1 MAGIGFELRKLLRD
15 ESYFGLLR
23 AYCYAGLI
31 GSGPWIFSILGLLSI
46 GMLSAGA
53 RTAALEV
60 NSFLVSI
67 TWLMASSLVFAG
79 PLQLFFGRFVAD
91 RLYARETAS
100 VVPNLLG
107 AILLTQVVSGAAGAA
122 LVTFA
127 FHGPL
132 SYRLLML
139 ACFVVLCDLWLL
151 VVMLSGLKQYRAVL
165 GIYFG
170 GYALVV
176 ALSLALRPAGITG
189 LLGGFLAGQSWMV
202 VACFALVVARFPA
215 RDSVRFDFLRPDQRH
230 LDLALTGLLYNLGF
244 WVDKGIFWFTPAV
257 SRPVIGPLRASIIYD
272 LPMFLAYLSI
282 VPGMAVFLV
291 RIETDFAELNEAFYR
306 SIREGATLDEI
317 ESAKAGLVASVR
329 RAISEIFKVQGLAV
343 LVFIFYGKQIL
354 AGLGLSPLHAGLYNL
369 DIIAVF
375 LQLILLAVLN
385 VLFYLDQRRTALVL
399 TAVLAASNALFTS
412 LTILAGPR
420 WYGYGLAGATLVS
433 VLLGLSL
440 LSRKLERLEYETF
453 MLQPG

>member
-1 MAGIGFELRKLLRD
+1 MAGIGFELRKLLRS

-23 AYCYAGLI
+23 AYGYAGLI
-31 GSGPWIFSILGLLSI
+31 GSGPWIFSIVGLLSI
-46 GMLSAGA
+46 GILSAGA
-53 RTAALEV
+53 GAAALQV
-60 NSFLVSI
+60 DSFLVSV
-67 TWLMASSLVFAG
+67 TYLMASSLIFAG
-79 PLQLFFGRFVAD
+79 ALQLFFGRFVAD
-91 RLYARETAS
+91 RLYSRETGS
-100 VVPNLLG
+100 VLPNLLG
-107 AILLTQVVSGAAGAA
+107 AITLTHFASGAVGAA
-122 LVTFA
+122 TVAFA
-127 FHGPL
+127 FQGPL

-176 ALSLALRPAGITG
+176 ALSLAMRPFGIAG
-189 LLGGFLAGQSWMV
+189 LLGAFLAGQSWMLL
-202 VACFALVVARFPA
+202 ACFALVVARFPA
-215 RDSVRFDFLRPDQRH
+215 GDPVRFDFLRPSQRH

-244 WVDKGIFWFTPAV
+244 WVDKAIFWFTPAV
-257 SRPVIGPLRASIIYD
+257 SKPVIGPLRASIIYD

-306 SIREGATLDEI
+306 SIREGATLGEI
-317 ESAKAGLVASVR
+317 ESAKIGLVASVR

-343 LVFIFYGKQIL
+343 LVFIFYGKDIL
-354 AGLGLSPLHAGLYNL
+354 AWLGLSPLHAGLYNL
-369 DIIAVF
+369 DILSVF
-375 LQLILLAVLN
+375 LQLVLLAVLN
-385 VLFYLDQRRTALVL
+385 VLFYLDQRRTALIL

-420 WYGYGLAGATLVS
+420 WYGYGLAGAALVS

-453 MLQPG
+453 MLQPA